1 MARFFGEVG
10 YGESVEQAPGV
21 YDDVITERVYQGD
34 VIRNTYRIEGGGDE
48 VNPDISLSHSIAIV
62 ADEHAIKHSMDIKYV
77 RLEGVLWSVTSVEVR
92 APRLIL
98 NLGSVYNGPTPTA
111 PDPA

>member
-21 YDDVITERVYQGD
+21 YDDVITERTYQGD
-34 VIRNTYRIEGGGDE
+34 VIRNTYRVEGGGDQ
-48 VNPDISLSHSIAIV
+48 VNQDISLSHSIAIV

-98 NLGSVYNGPTPTA
+98 SLGSVYNGPTPTT

>member
-10 YGESVEQAPGV
+10 YGESVGTDGV
-21 YDDVITERVYQGD
+21 WEDVITERVYQGD
-34 VIRNTYRIEGGGDE
+34 VIRNTYRVEGGGDE

-62 ADEHAIKHSMDIKYV
+62 ADEHAVKHSMDIKYV

-98 NLGSVYNGPTPTA
+98 NLGSVYNGPTFIA